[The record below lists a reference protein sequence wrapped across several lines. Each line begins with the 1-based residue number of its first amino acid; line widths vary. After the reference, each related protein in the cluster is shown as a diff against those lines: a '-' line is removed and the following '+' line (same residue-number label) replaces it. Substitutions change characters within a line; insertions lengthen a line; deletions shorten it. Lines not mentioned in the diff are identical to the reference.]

1 MNSAKNSGFVRH
13 MRNAGAQPLA
23 TLDAMTI
30 KDELLAV
37 PKDNTVLV
45 KYLREEASRLIITI
59 ENPWQMPG
67 HPTFHDT
74 LTILHVQTGT
84 EITTAE
90 FFRGDEGKFPFD
102 CEVPKELIAKWGEGI
117 NTFTYEVAH
126 YHGEHSDSL
135 DLELIFDR
143 VPPYNQTAPTK
154 IPAIPAV
161 TDANKGGVK
170 LELPEYVDYQPGD
183 RVAYW
188 WEASIP
194 EDPWGVDPVGIVEVG
209 ALPAQLPVSADVI
222 ERVGD
227 GGVMAVYVLLD
238 KAGNNS
244 HLSDITH
251 IGVALGALPAN
262 LKDPIVPQAA
272 DGGIYQQDA
281 FDGVIVQVPKF
292 DNWKPTD
299 QVRVIWGEQAPSE
312 WRPVTDS
319 PVFPLAFSIHADT
332 LLADYGADGTGDKST
347 SVAYEVRRGTVLQ
360 GSKNIVVNVNLEQIG
375 PGNPKWPDPLNPGLE
390 KVTINGESGGE
401 NHLVDP
407 GDYEQPATLTL
418 LVNAA
423 LKQGDVLTFYWG
435 DAYIEGIDHEVQDG
449 EPGTEITKTV
459 PWDVIKARGDDTVLV
474 YYRVQRP
481 GNPNPIRSEETHVLV
496 EAVGIHPVAPDFL
509 GLSELGWLDCR
520 SIYVGEDDVEPAV
533 RVKVPDLAEH
543 GLKDE
548 DHVFM
553 QWSAVHDYT
562 GEDPVAGAALDE
574 ELTWGQIKAQ
584 GYIWKVPF
592 ETYVKQIYD
601 PENNRPD
608 GRARANYSFVLNEK
622 TYESPVQ
629 ETIATMHNGLT
640 TCDLR
645 PKP

>member
-45 KYLREEASRLIITI
+45 KYLREEESRLIITI
-59 ENPWQMPG
+59 EEPWQLPTYPG
-67 HPTFHDT
+67 DKDT
-74 LTILHVQTGT
+74 LRIFHVETLTVLTT
-84 EITTAE
+84 EE
-90 FFRGDEGKFPFD
+90 VVMGDESRFPFEF
-102 CEVPKELIAKWGEGI
+102 EVPKNLIRVFGEGE
-117 NTFTYEVAH
+117 NNFAYEVDH
-126 YHGEHSDSL
+126 YNTSFSESYKL
-135 DLELIFDR
+135 KLVFDR

-161 TDANKGGVK
+161 TDANKAEVK
-170 LELPEYVDYQPGD
+170 LVLPEYVDYQLGD

-194 EDPWGVDPVGIVEVG
+194 DDPWRVDPVAIVEVG
-209 ALPAQLPVSADVI
+209 ALPAQLPVPADVI

-227 GGVMAVYVLLD
+227 GGVLAVYVLLD

-251 IGVALGALPAN
+251 IGVALGALPTN

-281 FDGVIVQVPKF
+281 FDGVIVQVPEF

-299 QVRVIWGEQAPSE
+299 QVRVKWGGQAHSG
-312 WRPVTDS
+312 WRPLTDS
-319 PVFPLAFSIHADT
+319 PVFPLAFSIQADT

-347 SVAYEVRRGTVLQ
+347 PVAYEVRRGTVPQ
-360 GSKNIVVNVNLEQIG
+360 GSKSIAVNVNLEQIG
-375 PGNPKWPDPLNPGLE
+375 PGNPKWPDPVNPGLE
-390 KVTINGESGGE
+390 KVTINGKSGGE

-418 LVNAA
+418 VVNAD
-423 LKQGDVLTFYWG
+423 LKEGDVLTFYWD
-435 DAYIEGIDHEVQDG
+435 DAYIGDIDHEVKDG

-459 PWDVIKARGDDTVLV
+459 PWDVIKERGDDTVLV
-474 YYRVQRP
+474 HYRVQRLE
-481 GNPNPIRSEETHVLV
+481 NPNPIRSEDTRVLV

-509 GLSELGWLDCR
+509 GLAANGWLVCK
-520 SIYVGEDDVEPAV
+520 SIWEDESDLEPAV
-533 RVKVPDLAEH
+533 RVQVPDLAEY
-543 GLKDE
+543 GLTATDRVTM
-548 DHVFM
+548 H
-553 QWSAVHDYT
+553 WSAVHGRE
-562 GEDPVAGAALDE
+562 GEDEVAGVALDE
-574 ELTWGQIKAQ
+574 VVELDSVKVNGFV
-584 GYIWKVPF
+584 WKVPF
-592 ETYVKQIYD
+592 VTHVKPIYD
-601 PENNRPD
+601 PGSNRPD
-608 GRARANYSFVLNEK
+608 GRGRAKYSFTLNGK
-622 TYESPVQ
+622 TYASEVQ
-629 ETIATMHNGLT
+629 EAVASMHDGLES
-640 TCDLR
+640 CELR
-645 PKP
+645 TKP